1 MRLIDA
7 DILLDRVEWANTNP
21 LLDHGETAVELIKNA
36 PTIEPED
43 RCSEC
48 DAWNQYKN
56 YSRKSQWIPC
66 NWHTKE
72 ENLPQECKSVLICM
86 KDSYSYRIGVS
97 YRTDYNRWEGF
108 GRVNVIAWMPLPW
121 IPLPEE
127 ASDASGT
134 ILRYYKNKGDDD

>member
-7 DILLDRVEWANTNP
+7 DALMAQFDVWDVNDEVWVESIRAEIS
-21 LLDHGETAVELIKNA
+21 HA
-36 PTIEPED
+36 PTIKPED
-43 RCSEC
+43 RCGEC

-66 NWHTKE
+66 NWNTKE

-86 KDSYSYRIGVS
+86 KDSCGYRIGVS

-127 ASDASGT
+127 ASMESE
-134 ILRYYKNKGDDD
+134 NE